1 MNHSVKVVLEK
12 RKDKKK
18 ELIVENVPVQCDI
31 KFAST
36 RLYFYTGYRID
47 AKNFDAELQQ
57 VRRNAFGKK
66 GALKVSSKTI
76 NEDLVKI
83 RGELINIFDSSEVPS
98 KAEITNRLNSLLG
111 KAPKKTPLESNALE
125 AWWEKYLADGQQSEV
140 RKRNIRSILN
150 HWLAFETKK
159 KKTIYLEDF
168 NLELLKGF
176 DKFLQTD
183 RKLSRNTVNK
193 AMVMT
198 RAFLNFV
205 RDIKPETPYPFGKE
219 IGKYRIEKAVYGE
232 PFYLTVEERNQ
243 LEQYPLRTPR
253 LERVRD
259 VFLFQ
264 SFVGCRYGDLVK
276 LRRSNIVDGSLH
288 YIAGKTSKGNPKTI
302 VIPLANKAL
311 SILEKYADL
320 PGGLILPPYTE
331 QVINRYLKELFKVCE
346 ITRFVSRLNPKT
358 REPEMKPINE
368 LASTHM
374 ARRTF
379 VGALFSKN
387 YDRDVIGSM
396 SGHSRNSAALARYY
410 TVEESHKKRAIDDI
424 E

>member
-1 MNHSVKVVLEK
+1 MNHSINFVLEK

-18 ELIVENVPVQCDI
+18 ELIVENVPLLADI
-31 KFAST
+31 KFASK

-47 AKNFDAELQQ
+47 AKNFNPNMEMLK
-57 VRRNAFGKK
+57 RNSFGKK
-66 GALKVSSKTI
+66 GALKVTSKQV
-76 NEDLVKI
+76 NDDLIKI
-83 RGELINIFDSSEVPS
+83 RSALLTIFEGSEVPS
-98 KAEITNRLNSLLG
+98 KPEITNKLNFVVG
-111 KAPKKTPLESNALE
+111 KKTKGQNVDANTLVS
-125 AWWEKYLADGQQSEV
+125 WWEKYLTDGKQSDV

-150 HWLAFETKK
+150 HWKAFEDKR

-168 NLELLKGF
+168 NLELLQRF
-176 DKFLQTD
+176 DNFLQNE
-183 RKLSRNTVNK
+183 RELSRNTVNK
-193 AMVMT
+193 AMVIT

-205 RDIKPETPYPFGKE
+205 RDLKPETPYPFGKD

-232 PFYLTVEERNQ
+232 PFYITVDERNH
-243 LEQYPLRTPR
+243 LENYPLRTKR

-264 SFVGCRYGDLVK
+264 SFVGCRYGDLSK
-276 LRRSNIVDGSLH
+276 LRRSNIVYGSLH
-288 YIAGKTSKGNPKTI
+288 YIAGKTKKGSPRTI
-302 VIPLANKAL
+302 TVPLGNKAL
-311 SILEKYADL
+311 AILEKYADL
-320 PGGLILPPYTE
+320 PGGLILPPYAE
-331 QVINRYLKELFKVCE
+331 PVINRYLKELFKLCGLN
-346 ITRFVSRLNPKT
+346 RYVSRLNPKT
-358 REPEMKPINE
+358 REPEMVQICE
-368 LASTHM
+368 LVSTHM

-410 TVEESHKKRAIDDI
+410 TVEEEHKKRAINDI